1 MIPLFCVMEGSPMD
15 PITSLQNERIKLAKG
30 LLIRPRL
37 RRKERKIALE
47 GTRLVRDAVERGQK
61 PLFVLYE
68 PEKADAPLIALLEQ
82 RGAQLLPVS
91 DAVMKHVSETQQPQ
105 GVVAVFPLPVPALPR
120 HPRRVLILDGVS
132 DPGNLGTA
140 LRTSAAAGVEVVLLA
155 PGCVDPY
162 NPKALRSGMGA
173 HFRVPVIEAGWT
185 EIGAYCQPLTVY
197 LAAGDGDMRYDLAD
211 WSAPWAIIIG
221 SEAHGT
227 GPQAAALA
235 QHRVYIPM
243 AASTESLNAAAAAA
257 VLLFETARTR
267 L

>member
-120 HPRRVLILDGVS
+120 HPRRVLILVGVAIPVTWARRCAPPPPPAS
-132 DPGNLGTA
+132 RLCCWLPAVWTPI
-140 LRTSAAAGVEVVLLA
+140 TPKPCAAAWA
-155 PGCVDPY
+155 RISAC
-162 NPKALRSGMGA
+162 RSSK
-173 HFRVPVIEAGWT
+173 PAG
-185 EIGAYCQPLTVY
+185 P
-197 LAAGDGDMRYDLAD
+197 R
-211 WSAPWAIIIG
+211 SAP
-221 SEAHGT
+221 T
-227 GPQAAALA
+227 
-235 QHRVYIPM
+235 
-243 AASTESLNAAAAAA
+243 AS
-257 VLLFETARTR
+257 R
-267 L
+267 